1 MKKIMTVA
9 ASAIMAL
16 ALVGCGGS
24 KKDTLNVSVFTIQE
38 RQQPPADNRDY
49 KWLEENFGITFE
61 WDILNGDKDQKIG
74 TIIASGDLPDLVE
87 VDSEKFQGAGTLIDI
102 KPIIEKE
109 CPNIMKN
116 YETVWKAIVYT
127 DSEKDAEGNI
137 IKEHVYSLPNYG
149 SYTGA
154 DQNTSYNQNGW
165 WIQKCVLQEAG
176 WPEIKTVD
184 QFFDLIEA
192 YYKKHPT
199 TADGLP
205 TIPFSILTDPNAAF
219 NLWNPPA
226 FLAGYPN
233 DGNGHVI
240 DNGDGTY
247 TYKDNFADE
256 NAKKW
261 FKMANGYYNRGLID
275 PASFTDTQD
284 QYKAKISQGRV
295 LGMFIQG
302 WQFMYDAEMTLRAE
316 EKYELTYAP
325 LPLVFDESIKPWYRD
340 RALPNLQ
347 RGYGFT
353 TACGVEKATKIL
365 KIMDELLKEE
375 NQKRLYWGLEGTDY
389 QIDTDGSVT
398 GTAGCPYRT
407 PEQRAQQ
414 KDANWIL
421 QNKAQLW
428 TEEAPKW
435 EGSYPDG
442 YSTTLA
448 NIPYEFWGDLPAIDI
463 EMFKAYNINSVAQL
477 VDRDPPKNPGW
488 YPMWQ
493 CNPAPENEGL
503 EHDAA
508 LAMKDFETL
517 QFKYLPKMI
526 MGSPNDFE
534 KTWNEFASQMTKRTE
549 VYNAFMQTELDA
561 RVKAFGGK

>member
-1 MKKIMTVA
+1 MTVA
-9 ASAIMAL
+9 LGAIL
-16 ALVGCGGS
+16 ALSMVGCS
-24 KKDTLNVSVFTIQE
+24 KKANSNIMNISVFTLQSD
-38 RQQPPADNRDY
+38 RQQPPEDNRDY
-49 KWLEENFGITFE
+49 QWLKENFGVTFT

-74 TIIASGDLPDLVE
+74 TMIASGDLPDLVE
-87 VDSEKFQGAGTLIDI
+87 VDSEKFQGAGVLIDI

-116 YETVWKAIVYT
+116 YETVYRAIVYT
-127 DSEKDAEGNI
+127 DSEKDDDGNI
-137 IKEHVYSLPNYG
+137 IKEHIYSLPNFG

-154 DQNTSYNQNGW
+154 DQNTGYNQTGW

-176 WPEIKTVD
+176 WPVIKTVD

-199 TADGLP
+199 TEDGLP
-205 TIPFSILTDPNAAF
+205 TVPFSILTDPNAAF

-233 DGNGHVI
+233 DGNGHII

-247 TYKDNFADE
+247 TYMDNFADE

-261 FKMANGYYNRGLID
+261 FKMANGYYQRGLID

-284 QYKAKISQGRV
+284 QYMAKIAQGRV
-295 LGMFIQG
+295 VGMFIQG
-302 WQFMYDAEMTLRAE
+302 WQFMYGAENTLRTE
-316 EKYELTYAP
+316 GKLEKTYAP
-325 LPLVFDESIKPWYRD
+325 LPLTFDESIKPWYRD
-340 RALPNLQ
+340 RSLPNLQ

-353 TACGVEKATKIL
+353 TNCGVEKATKIL
-365 KIMDELLKEE
+365 KLMDTLLSEE
-375 NQKRLYWGLEGTDY
+375 NQKRLYWGIEGVDY

-398 GTAGCPYRT
+398 GTVGSPWCT
-407 PEQRAQQ
+407 PEQRLNA
-414 KDANWIL
+414 KDKTWIL
-421 QNKAQLW
+421 KNRAQLW

-442 YSTTLA
+442 FSTTLG
-448 NIPYEFWGDLPAIDI
+448 NIPYEFWGDLPAIDL
-463 EMFKAYNINSVAQL
+463 EMFKAYGINSIAQI
-477 VDRDPPKNPGW
+477 VDKDPPVNPGW

-493 CNPAPENEGL
+493 CNPAPENDGL

-508 LAMKDFETL
+508 IAMKGFETL

-534 KTWNEFASQMTKRTE
+534 KTWNEFASQMKPLTE

-561 RVKAFGGK
+561 RVKAFGGKY

>member
-1 MKKIMTVA
+1 MKKLTVV
-9 ASAIMAL
+9 AIGAMMAL
-16 ALVGCGGS
+16 TMVGCKG
-24 KKDTLNVSVFTIQE
+24 KNTKNLDISVFTIQQ

-49 KWLEENFGITFE
+49 KWLEEEFGVTFT

-74 TIIASGDLPDLVE
+74 TLIASGDLPDLVE
-87 VDSEKFQGAGTLIDI
+87 VDSEKFQGAGCLIDI

-116 YETVWKAIVYT
+116 YSSVWKQIVYT
-127 DSEKDAEGNI
+127 DSEKDANGNI

-149 SYTGA
+149 SFTGA
-154 DQNTSYNQNGW
+154 DQNTSYNQTAW
-165 WIQKCVLQEAG
+165 WIQKCVLEESG
-176 WPEIKTVD
+176 WPVIKTVD
-184 QFFDLIEA
+184 QFFDVIEA

-199 TADGLP
+199 TDGMP

-233 DGNGHVI
+233 DGNGHVV

-247 TYKDNFADE
+247 TYLDNFADE

-261 FKMANGYYNRGLID
+261 FKKANGYYQRGLID

-302 WQFMYDAEMTLRAE
+302 WQFMYDAENTLRTE
-316 EKYELTYAP
+316 GKLDKTYAP
-325 LPLVFDESIKPWYRD
+325 LPVTFDESIKPWYRD
-340 RALPNLQ
+340 LALPNLQ

-353 TACGVEKATKIL
+353 TACGEAKAKKIL
-365 KIMDELLKEE
+365 KLMDTLLEE
-375 NQKRLYWGLEGTDY
+375 KYQKRLYWGLEGTDY
-389 QIDTDGSVT
+389 FIDTDGSVT
-398 GTAGCPYRT
+398 GTAGAPYRT
-407 PEQRAQQ
+407 QEQRNQQ
-414 KDANWIL
+414 QDATWIL
-421 QNKAQLW
+421 KNKAQLW
-428 TEEAPKW
+428 TDEAPKW
-435 EGSYPDG
+435 EGTFSDG
-442 YSTTLA
+442 YATSLA
-448 NIPYEFWGDLPAIDI
+448 NTAYEFQDGMEEIDKKV
-463 EMFKAYNINSVAQL
+463 FAAYGINSYAQM
-477 VDRDPPKNPGW
+477 VDKNPPKNPGW

-508 LAMKDFETL
+508 VAMKGFETL

-526 MGSPNDFE
+526 MGSPDDFD
-534 KTWNEFASQMTKRTE
+534 KTWNEFASQMKPLTDVFNK
-549 VYNAFMQTELDA
+549 FMQGELDA
-561 RVKAFGGK
+561 RVKNFGGK